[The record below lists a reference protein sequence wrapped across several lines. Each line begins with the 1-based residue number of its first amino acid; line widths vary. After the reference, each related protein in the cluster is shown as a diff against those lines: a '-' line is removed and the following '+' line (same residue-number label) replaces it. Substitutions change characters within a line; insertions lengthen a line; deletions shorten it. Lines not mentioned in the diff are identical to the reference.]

1 MPKAD
6 CKFSAFLYR
15 YRGYILG
22 IIAVA
27 LVCAPPGDGTIGP
40 LIAIPIYVVDLRSL
54 RSRSSSALHIK
65 YGLCSWCRV
74 FPFRRVALGARVYGC
89 CSGF

>member
-40 LIAIPIYVVDLRSL
+40 LIAIPIYVVSAFLRVQ
-54 RSRSSSALHIK
+54 SRRFIGEHTR
-65 YGLCSWCRV
+65 SWCRV